1 MNRRNHSYCSSCF
14 SSRTM
19 RLSSTSIGVVVVMV
33 VAAVAEVI
41 VIGEIDPG
49 ALLLVEVVPR
59 DNTDI

>member
-1 MNRRNHSYCSSCF
+1 
-14 SSRTM
+14 M

-49 ALLLVEVVPR
+49 ALLLVEVAMGLVGRRLFPLLLLLAGFL
-59 DNTDI
+59 